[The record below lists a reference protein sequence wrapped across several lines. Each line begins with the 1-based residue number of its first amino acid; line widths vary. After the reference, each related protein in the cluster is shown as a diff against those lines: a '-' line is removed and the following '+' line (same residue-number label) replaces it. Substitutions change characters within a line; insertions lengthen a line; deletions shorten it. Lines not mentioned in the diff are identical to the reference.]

1 MRVAVTREFVARGEG
16 KAMSVESLLERV
28 MAQNEIIIE
37 QNERLLLLLVK
48 RATQPFDEVTN
59 EVLSELQKRFLPR
72 KS

>member
-1 MRVAVTREFVARGEG
+1 MN
-16 KAMSVESLLERV
+16 VENLLERV